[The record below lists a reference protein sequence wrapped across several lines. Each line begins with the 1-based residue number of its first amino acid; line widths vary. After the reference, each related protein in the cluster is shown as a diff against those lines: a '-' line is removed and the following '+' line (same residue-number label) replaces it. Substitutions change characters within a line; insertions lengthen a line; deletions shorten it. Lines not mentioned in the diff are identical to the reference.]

1 MGGRL
6 KAGRCLDVTLFELSD
21 VPKGMPQYGGRNPFE
36 LGQANGTFVLA
47 NATVDADAKEVHL
60 KPLHN
65 NIGIAT
71 VVAGRYYWQGF
82 PLCVLYN
89 GDGLPATPFFHTL
102 KIDDDYV
109 RVLCCAVFG
118 DSRQPHILIQLL
130 KLDDVPRVTMSRF
143 LEYRLHSAGSRNNT
157 DKFENTDA
165 SQ

>member
-1 MGGRL
+1 
-6 KAGRCLDVTLFELSD
+6 
-21 VPKGMPQYGGRNPFE
+21 MPQYGGRNPFE

-130 KLDDVPRVTMSRF
+130 SSVSKFYLFCFYIGVAFVITLSNIVRETSR
-143 LEYRLHSAGSRNNT
+143 
-157 DKFENTDA
+157 
-165 SQ
+165 